1 MSNEVEIARRSLH
14 RFRPLVCLGLC
25 WVMAMVGSGCAGSA
39 NSPRQ
44 VSAVNRDL
52 ARGSLSAVEVQGH
65 ERALVTDTVEEVFT
79 EAGLKLVSHTL
90 DTQVFERPATG
101 GEIFAYGTWSGGPV
115 VIRLKVE
122 CLQQGGAVY
131 LLRCFSFIARDA
143 GTMAED
149 EQRLDR
155 NQVRKY
161 RHLLQE
167 VAQRLKS

>member
-1 MSNEVEIARRSLH
+1 
-14 RFRPLVCLGLC
+14 
-25 WVMAMVGSGCAGSA
+25 
-39 NSPRQ
+39 
-44 VSAVNRDL
+44 
-52 ARGSLSAVEVQGH
+52 
-65 ERALVTDTVEEVFT
+65 
-79 EAGLKLVSHTL
+79 
-90 DTQVFERPATG
+90 
-101 GEIFAYGTWSGGPV
+101 
-115 VIRLKVE
+115 
-122 CLQQGGAVY
+122 VY